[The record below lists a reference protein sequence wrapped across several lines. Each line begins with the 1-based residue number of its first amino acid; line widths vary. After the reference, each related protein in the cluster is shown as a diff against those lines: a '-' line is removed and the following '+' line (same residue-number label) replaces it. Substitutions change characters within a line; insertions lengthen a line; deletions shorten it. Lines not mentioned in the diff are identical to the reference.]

1 MREGVACPRTL
12 ASDMTRA
19 ATPSSINISASD
31 CAEGRSGR
39 VVSRRHSVALMCRYS
54 ASRSPCLPAHRA
66 GGKTH
71 AMVHACAQERTTQ
84 RDLAYWLANLSPLSD
99 DVQLTGRDARKRQDG
114 RST

>member
-66 GGKTH
+66 GGKT
-71 AMVHACAQERTTQ
+71 QERTAQ
-84 RDLAYWLANLSPLSD
+84 RDLAYWLANLSLLSD
-99 DVQLTGRDARKRQDG
+99 DVQLTGRDACKRQDG